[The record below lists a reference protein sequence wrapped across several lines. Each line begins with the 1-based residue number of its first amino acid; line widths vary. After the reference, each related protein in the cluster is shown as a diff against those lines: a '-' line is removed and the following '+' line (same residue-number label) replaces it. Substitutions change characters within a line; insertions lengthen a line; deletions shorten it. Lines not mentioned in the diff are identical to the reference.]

1 MSQSSVDFVVVGAG
15 IAGASAA
22 YFLSDKGSVT
32 ILEAESQPGY
42 HTTGR
47 SAAFLSAAYGNA
59 IIRALTTGSREFLSN
74 PPDRFCEQPLLRK
87 SGALYIAGPAQI
99 ESLERHVENVSKLPV
114 TVTRESPDFAKQKL
128 PALRTDL
135 LSACIWEPGASEI
148 DVNELLQGY
157 LRGARQRG
165 AKLVCN
171 ARVQEMR
178 RKNGTWQIVTIAGEF
193 VAPVVINAAGAWADE
208 IGRIAGAKSVGL
220 SPKRRT
226 VCLFDP
232 PAGMDISAWPLVV
245 DIDERFYFKADAG
258 KILLSPAD
266 ETPVQP
272 HDAYPED
279 IDVAIAVERFEQ
291 ATTITVPRIDH
302 SWAGLRSFVADKTP
316 VVGFDKNLD
325 GFFWLAGQGGY
336 GIQTSPGMAR
346 CAGALILGDE
356 IPADFVA
363 MDVSSDALAPARFQK

>member
-1 MSQSSVDFVVVGAG
+1 MPQSSVDFVVVGAG

-22 YFLSDKGSVT
+22 YFLSELGSVT

-47 SAAFLSAAYGNA
+47 SAAFFSAAYGNEV
-59 IIRALTTGSREFLSN
+59 IRALTAGSREFLSN
-74 PPDRFCEQPLLRK
+74 PPDGFCEQPLLRK
-87 SGALYIAGPAQI
+87 TGALYIAGPAQI
-99 ESLERHVENVSKLPV
+99 ESLDTHFENVSKLPLA
-114 TVTRESPDFAKQKL
+114 VTRESPDFAKQKL
-128 PALRTDL
+128 PVLRADL
-135 LSACIWEPGASEI
+135 LSACVWEPGASEI

-157 LRGARQRG
+157 LRGARRG
-165 AKLVCN
+165 GAALVCN
-171 ARVQEMR
+171 ARVQKMG
-178 RKNGTWQIVTIAGEF
+178 RKNGTWQVVTTAGKH
-193 VAPVVINAAGAWADE
+193 VAPIVINAAGAWADE
-208 IGRIAGAKSVGL
+208 IAHMSGTNVVGL
-220 SPKRRT
+220 TPKRRT

-232 PAGMDISAWPLVV
+232 PAGVDISAWPLIV

-291 ATTITVPRIDH
+291 ATTINVPRIDH
-302 SWAGLRSFVADKTP
+302 SWAGLRSFVADQTP

-336 GIQTSPGMAR
+336 GIQTSSSMAR
-346 CAGALILGDE
+346 CARSLLIGE
-356 IPADFVA
+356 GIPADLAA
-363 MDVSSDALAPARFQK
+363 MGVNSDALAPARFQK